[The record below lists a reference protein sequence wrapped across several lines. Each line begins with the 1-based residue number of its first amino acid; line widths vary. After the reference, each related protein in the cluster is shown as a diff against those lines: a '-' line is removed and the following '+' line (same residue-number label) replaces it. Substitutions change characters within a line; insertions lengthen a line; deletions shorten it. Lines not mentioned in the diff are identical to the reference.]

1 MIRGILVTNPNYGLG
16 GLYGIVPSQADT
28 TGIERVE
35 VFRGPS
41 AFLNGALPSAVG
53 GTINL
58 VPKRATNEPITQVS
72 ALYLSDAQL
81 GGTVDIGRRFGP
93 DQSVGLRANATYTS
107 GDTAVNN
114 QTAERLALTLG
125 LRLPQRC
132 DQDRR
137 RHRLPAARRRR
148 LPGQHLPGGRRA
160 APGAA
165 LCQQELLSAMGAPAG
180 RRPVR
185 RAALRARHHAV
196 AHRLPQGRR
205 QARQHLDA
213 LPQPEH
219 RELQRQHHDAVGR
232 AVPAE
237 HRGAVRRN
245 RPARHLQH
253 RPDQARG
260 GPGRRLHED
269 ADLVAEQSAGDPD
282 QLQHLQ
288 SDVHP
293 GAQPVRI
300 AAKRTARVR
309 PDPVEHRPGRRAF
322 RCRGSH
328 SAHRRRARATPAEC
342 ELQRGDRPAHQRQRQ
357 ERGFAVG
364 LVRREAGQGIHVLR
378 QLHPG
383 PAAGS
388 DRGRWDDQ
396 CRPDLCAVPHHAVR
410 ARRQG
415 RLRNAGAPR

>member
-58 VPKRATNEPITQVS
+58 VPKRATDEPITQVS

-93 DQSVGLRANATYTS
+93 DNAIGLRANATYTS

-125 LRLPQRC
+125 FDFRSDATRIDGDIGYLRRDVGAFQGSIFL
-132 DQDRR
+132 
-137 RHRLPAARRRR
+137 
-148 LPGQHLPGGRRA
+148 GGRRA

-165 LCQQELLSAMGAPAG
+165 LCQQELLPAVGAPAG
-180 RRPVR
+180 QRPLR

-196 AHRLPQGRR
+196 AHRLHQGRR

-293 GAQPVRI
+293 GTQPVRI
-300 AAKRTARVR
+300 AAQPHRSR
-309 PDPVEHRPGRRAF
+309 PTRSCRASAWSTRF
-322 RCRGSH
+322 PLSRGSH
-328 SAHRRRARATPAEC
+328 SAHRRRARSNA
-342 ELQRGDRPAHQRQRQ
+342 
-357 ERGFAVG
+357 
-364 LVRREAGQGIHVLR
+364 
-378 QLHPG
+378 
-383 PAAGS
+383 
-388 DRGRWDDQ
+388 
-396 CRPDLCAVPHHAVR
+396 CRMR
-410 ARRQG
+410 TTAR
-415 RLRNAGAPR
+415 